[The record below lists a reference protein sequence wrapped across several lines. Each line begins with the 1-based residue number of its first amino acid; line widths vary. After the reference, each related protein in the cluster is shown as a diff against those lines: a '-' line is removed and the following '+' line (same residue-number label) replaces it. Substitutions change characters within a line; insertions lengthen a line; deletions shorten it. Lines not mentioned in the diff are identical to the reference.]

1 MNALDSIPPT
11 AEASAPTLPWRPA
24 SFLQALGPAYGTA
37 LPAQPLPAPRWV
49 ARSDALAAQMGL
61 TDWVTGDE
69 ALQVLS
75 GNGALRGAAPFA
87 SVYSGHQFGV
97 WAGQLG
103 DGRALLLGELD
114 TPAGPVEVQLKGSGL
129 TPYSRMGDG
138 RAVLRSSIREF
149 LCSEAM
155 HALGIPTTRALA
167 VTASPQPVRRETMET
182 AAVVTRVAP
191 SFLRF
196 GHFEHFAHTAQDSAA
211 LRRLFDASMQRYF
224 PGLSPDPAALLEE
237 VARRT
242 ARLVAQWQLV
252 GFCHGVMNTD
262 NMSLLGLTI
271 DYGPFGFL
279 DAFDPQ
285 HVCNHSDDRGRYA
298 YARQPGVAFWNLHAL
313 AQALL
318 PLAEGPP
325 EAASE
330 TLLAALEPFKA
341 EFAQAMVAGLR
352 AKLGLLEARDDDPA
366 LADDLLRL
374 MAEDRADHTIV
385 WRRLAQPEQVR
396 DEFLQ
401 RHRFDAWLERYRAR
415 LALESSDDAAR
426 ALRMNRVNPKYVL
439 RNHLAQAAI
448 DRAEAGDDSE
458 VQRLLSVLERPFD
471 EHPEHAADAG
481 HPPAWASQLEVSC
494 SS

>member
-1 MNALDSIPPT
+1 VIPPSARGRAAPGDNAHVVNALDSIPPT

-37 LPAQPLPAPRWV
+37 LSAQPLPAPRWV

-196 GHFEHFAHTAQDSAA
+196 GHFEHFAHTVQDSAA
-211 LRRLFDASMQRYF
+211 LRTPFRRQH
-224 PGLSPDPAALLEE
+224 AALLSRP
-237 VARRT
+237 VT
-242 ARLVAQWQLV
+242 
-252 GFCHGVMNTD
+252 
-262 NMSLLGLTI
+262 
-271 DYGPFGFL
+271 GPGW
-279 DAFDPQ
+279 
-285 HVCNHSDDRGRYA
+285 HCWKKW
-298 YARQPGVAFWNLHAL
+298 PGAPRAWSRNGSSWV
-313 AQALL
+313 
-318 PLAEGPP
+318 
-325 EAASE
+325 S
-330 TLLAALEPFKA
+330 
-341 EFAQAMVAGLR
+341 AMA
-352 AKLGLLEARDDDPA
+352 
-366 LADDLLRL
+366 
-374 MAEDRADHTIV
+374 
-385 WRRLAQPEQVR
+385 
-396 DEFLQ
+396 
-401 RHRFDAWLERYRAR
+401 
-415 LALESSDDAAR
+415 
-426 ALRMNRVNPKYVL
+426 
-439 RNHLAQAAI
+439 
-448 DRAEAGDDSE
+448 
-458 VQRLLSVLERPFD
+458 
-471 EHPEHAADAG
+471 
-481 HPPAWASQLEVSC
+481 
-494 SS
+494 